1 MTPLCSSCGAPLTYW
16 RALDRVPHGHGAVK
30 DARHHVCTACRRVY
44 RVTVTVWRDGHAD
57 QQPTAAEWR
66 RLDTQPTAATGAGD
80 AAPVLDLAG
89 AAQLLGPLVDLDR
102 LRLARRVADWWNTTD
117 GPRSASAAVEAL
129 PGFTWRTAGRAV
141 DDAAALALIDLA
153 DRPPV
158 KRPRP
163 PGSGRTEPATD
174 GIHVCDVCGHDARTA
189 RGLGSHRLTHRHT
202 DCVCGWAGTAAE
214 HRAHIRWHCPDRNQA
229 S

>member
-1 MTPLCSSCGAPLTYW
+1 MTPLCTHCGAPLTYW

-102 LRLARRVADWWNTTD
+102 LDIARRVADWWNTTD
-117 GPRSASAAVEAL
+117 SNRSAVAAASALGVK
-129 PGFTWRTAGRAV
+129 WGRASRAIE
-141 DDAAALALIDLA
+141 DAAALGLVDLTT
-153 DRPPV
+153 
-158 KRPRP
+158 RPRT
-163 PGSGRTEPATD
+163 GQGVGATIEAPTA
-174 GIHVCDVCGHDARTA
+174 GVHVCDVCGHDARTA

-214 HRAHIRWHCPDRNQA
+214 HRAHIRWHCPNRNEA